1 MKAVVKVPATVAN
14 LACGFDSFALAL
26 PIYNTIIIEETVMPG
41 SGIEINVLTENG
53 QDIIKDVPTDKSNII
68 YKAIELLYSHMGQT
82 PSELKIT
89 IKTGIPTTRGLGSS
103 ASVVIG
109 GLIAA
114 NELLGRPADNDV
126 ILSIASEVEGHP
138 DNAVAALVGGV
149 TISSQEDNGSV
160 IYRKLPWPKEWKI
173 TTCVPDYELSTGVSR
188 SVLPDMVP
196 MKDAIFNLKRTAMF
210 VEAVYTQDKNLMK
223 LALTD
228 KLHQPYREKLVP
240 GMKEIKEN
248 LKHTEGMIGCTLA
261 GAGPSLL
268 IISES
273 KNLENIKEIISNT
286 WNEMN
291 INSKIQTYQIEETG
305 TIIE

>member
-14 LACGFDSFALAL
+14 LGCGFDSFALAL
-26 PIYNTIIIEETVMPG
+26 PIYNTIIVEETVMPG
-41 SGIEINVLTENG
+41 SGIEINVLSENG
-53 QDIIKDVPTDKSNII
+53 QEKIKDVPTDKSNII
-68 YKAIELLYSHMGQT
+68 YKAIDLLYSHMGQV

-89 IKTGIPTTRGLGSS
+89 VKTGIPTTRGLGSS

-109 GLIAA
+109 GLVAA
-114 NELLGRPADNDV
+114 NELLGCPADKDV
-126 ILSIASEVEGHP
+126 LLSIAAEVEGHP

-149 TISSQEDNGSV
+149 IISSQEDNGSV
-160 IYRKLPWPKEWKI
+160 VYRKLPWPKEWRV

-188 SVLPDMVP
+188 SVLPNEVP
-196 MKDAIFNLKRTAMF
+196 MKDAVHNLKRSAMF
-210 VEAVYTQDKNLMK
+210 VEAVYTKDVNLMK
-223 LALTD
+223 LALKD
-228 KLHQPYREKLVP
+228 RLHEPYREKLVP

-248 LKHTEGMIGCTLA
+248 LKHVEGMIGCTLA

-268 IISES
+268 IISEN

-291 INSKIQTYQIEETG
+291 INSKIQTHQIEETG
-305 TIIE
+305 TVIE